1 MINITTVGQFCLGIV
16 YDTSQKTFRRSAD
29 INFSRTTFVD
39 GCDSCDLSA
48 KNGRPTQIQMPAV
61 VVIVIDSTVLLQ
73 SELT

>member
-16 YDTSQKTFRRSAD
+16 YDISQKTFRRSAD
-29 INFSRTTFVD
+29 INFSTFVD

-48 KNGRPTQIQMPAV
+48 KNGRPTQIQVPAV
-61 VVIVIDSTVLLQ
+61 VVIVIDSTVILQ